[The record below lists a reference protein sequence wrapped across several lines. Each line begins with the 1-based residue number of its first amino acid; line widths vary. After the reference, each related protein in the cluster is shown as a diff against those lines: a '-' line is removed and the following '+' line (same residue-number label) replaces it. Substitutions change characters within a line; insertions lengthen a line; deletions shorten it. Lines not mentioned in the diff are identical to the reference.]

1 MDYKTQY
8 TFHTVLL
15 LLFIK
20 LSPVF
25 ADDSNTVEFMHWW
38 VSKGEQASINVLKQN
53 LNQQD
58 IVWQDHAHAGSGT
71 SRYGD
76 LLIQR
81 VKAGKPPTA
90 SQVIGYD
97 IQKWAAQGVLH
108 NLDESA
114 IAGEWDEVIP
124 NDIQLLSKYQG
135 HWIAAP
141 INAHST
147 NWLWI
152 NNRLL
157 EQIGGQEPDEWQD
170 LIKLLD
176 QAKAAGIIPLA
187 IGREAWEHT
196 LLFESVAA
204 GVGGA
209 EFYRHAFIDLNSS
222 VLDSKLLLTIFQRMS
237 QLRTYLD
244 KDFSKRYWDDA
255 TNMVRKGEALLQVQG
270 TWVNGEFIYLNLT
283 PGVDYQCFNFPDTQ
297 GIFLFNSDQYVF
309 FKDSKTDSV
318 TRTRFATTLMDANFQ
333 RDLNHRTG
341 AAPARTD
348 VPLSTFNSCGQRSIA
363 HMRSTNMRRSMMGS
377 IAMGNANP
385 PQTKE
390 AIYSVVSDHLYGR
403 ISDAQ
408 AVTRLQTAITNSV
421 AQRSLA
427 EHAQVQTAQPGPV
440 LNSVH

>member
-25 ADDSNTVEFMHWW
+25 ADDSNTVEFMHWG
-38 VSKGEQASINVLKQN
+38 VSKGEQASINVLKQK
-53 LNQQD
+53 LNQQN
-58 IVWQDHAHAGSGT
+58 IAWQDHAHAGSGT

-76 LLIQR
+76 RLIQR
-81 VKAGKPPTA
+81 VETGQPPTA

-108 NLDESA
+108 NLDDQA

-157 EQIGGQEPDEWQD
+157 KQIDGQEPDEWQD

-176 QAKAAGIIPLA
+176 QAQAAGIIPLA

-209 EFYRHAFIDLNSS
+209 EFYRHAFIK
-222 VLDSKLLLTIFQRMS
+222 LDPNALDPELLLTIFQRMS

-255 TNMVRKGEALLQVQG
+255 TDMVRKGEALLQVQG

-309 FKDSKTDSV
+309 FKDSKTDSA
-318 TRTRFATTLMDANFQ
+318 TRTRFAKILMDTNFQ

-348 VPLSTFNSCGQRSIA
+348 VSLSTFNSCGQRSIA

-385 PQTKE
+385 PQAKE

-408 AVTRLQTAITNSV
+408 AVTRLQAAITNSA
-421 AQRSLA
+421 AQQSLA
-427 EHAQVQTAQPGPV
+427 EHAQTVQPGSA
-440 LNSVH
+440 LNSAH

>member
-1 MDYKTQY
+1 MDYKNQY
-8 TFHTVLL
+8 TFRAVLL
-15 LLFIK
+15 LLLIHVT
-20 LSPVF
+20 PVF
-25 ADDSNTVEFMHWW
+25 AKDSSTVEFMHWW
-38 VSKGEQASINVLKQN
+38 VSKGEQASINVLKQT
-53 LNQQD
+53 LNQQG
-58 IVWQDHAHAGSGT
+58 IAWQDHAHAGSGT
-71 SRYGD
+71 SRYGN

-81 VKAGKPPTA
+81 VATGKPPTA

-108 NLDESA
+108 NLDELA
-114 IAGEWDEVIP
+114 IADEWDEVIP

-147 NWLWI
+147 NWMWV
-152 NNRLL
+152 NNKLL
-157 EQIGGQEPDEWQD
+157 EQIGGHEPDEWQD
-170 LIKLLD
+170 LIKLLN
-176 QAKAAGIIPLA
+176 QAQAVGIIPLA

-209 EFYRHAFIDLNSS
+209 EFYRHAFIE
-222 VLDSKLLLTIFQRMS
+222 LDPNALDPELLLTIFQRMS

-255 TNMVRKGEALLQVQG
+255 TDMVRKGEALLQVQG

-283 PGVDYQCFNFPDTQ
+283 PGIDYQCFIFPDTQ

-309 FKDSKTDSV
+309 FKNSKTDTT
-318 TRTRFATTLMDANFQ
+318 TRNRFVKILMDANFQ
-333 RDLNHRTG
+333 RDVNHRSG
-341 AAPARTD
+341 SAPARTD
-348 VPLSTFNSCGQRSIA
+348 VPLRTFNPCGQRSIA
-363 HMRSTNMRRSMMGS
+363 HMRSNNMRRSLMGS

-408 AVTRLQTAITNSV
+408 AVTRLQTAITDSA
-421 AQRSLA
+421 AQQFLV
-427 EHAQVQTAQPGPV
+427 EHAKVQAAQPVPA

>member
-38 VSKGEQASINVLKQN
+38 VSKGEQASINVLKQK
-53 LNQQD
+53 LNQQN
-58 IVWQDHAHAGSGT
+58 IAWQDHAHAGSGT

-76 LLIQR
+76 RLIQR
-81 VKAGKPPTA
+81 VETGQPPTA

-108 NLDESA
+108 NLDDQA

-157 EQIGGQEPDEWQD
+157 KQIDGQEPDEWQD

-176 QAKAAGIIPLA
+176 QAQAAGIIPLA

-209 EFYRHAFIDLNSS
+209 EFYRHAFIK
-222 VLDSKLLLTIFQRMS
+222 LDPNALDPELLLTIFQRMS

-255 TNMVRKGEALLQVQG
+255 TDMVRKGEALLQVQG

-309 FKDSKTDSV
+309 FKDSQTDSA
-318 TRTRFATTLMDANFQ
+318 TRTRFAKILMDTNFQ

-348 VPLSTFNSCGQRSIA
+348 VSLSTFNSCGQRSIA

-385 PQTKE
+385 PQAKE

-408 AVTRLQTAITNSV
+408 AVTRLQAAITNSA
-421 AQRSLA
+421 AQQSLA
-427 EHAQVQTAQPGPV
+427 EHAQTVQPGSA
-440 LNSVH
+440 LNSAH